1 MDESAA
7 GQRRLTSLQQD
18 RIECVVVGAGV
29 VGLATARALAKQG
42 REVVVLE
49 ATGVIGSEI
58 SSRNSGVIHAGIYYP
73 AGSLKAELCVAG
85 KHALYDFCET
95 FAVEHRRVG
104 KILVAT
110 DESQL
115 PLLDEFRAL
124 AAGNDVKD
132 LALLSSSDVTA
143 LEPEVVCVGA
153 LMSPSTGIIDVHDY
167 LLALLG
173 DGERHGVSVAFCSA
187 LSSATVSDRG
197 ITVEVS
203 GEAGFRLQCDVL
215 INAAGLSAQ
224 QVASSIRGMP
234 KACVPPTYYAKGNY
248 FYLTTPSPFKHLVYP
263 MPTRGSLGVHVS
275 FDTAGRCRFGPDI
288 HWVESLEY
296 NVVERRLDEF
306 YTSVRRYWPG
316 LPDDA
321 LAPDY
326 TGIRPKLTREGEPA
340 ADFVIQTHEDHG
352 IDGLVNLF
360 GIESPGLTASLAIA
374 DRVASCV

>member
-1 MDESAA
+1 LE
-7 GQRRLTSLQQD
+7 QD

-49 ATGVIGSEI
+49 ATGTIGSEI

-85 KHALYDFCET
+85 KHALYEFCEA

-110 DESQL
+110 DESQM

-132 LALLSSSDVTA
+132 LVLLSPHDVTA

-173 DGERHGVSVAFCSA
+173 DGERHGVSVAFYSA

-203 GEAGFRLQCDVL
+203 DEAGFRLQCDVL

-224 QVASSIRGMP
+224 QVASSILGMP

-306 YTSVRRYWPG
+306 YTSIRRYWPG

-340 ADFVIQTHEDHG
+340 ADFVIQTREDHG